1 MPHRNPA
8 LPNSR
13 PIRWLVACGVEA
25 DAGISACLLRGLYRA
40 VPIFLGG
47 IINSIAIAAT
57 AALRN
62 PTAPFVLWL
71 LVEILLGAT
80 RFIVMLVGRRA
91 LSRGKSA
98 PVALSVLLSCA
109 WAASIGFGA
118 FISILSQDWVLAT
131 ITCLSATGM
140 VCGIC
145 LRNHGTPR
153 LVATM
158 MILSLAPPAIA
169 AALSTETIMLVV
181 ALQLPLYVAT
191 MSMAA
196 FQLNRVLVSRM
207 LAQQALEQSEALIRS
222 ILESSP
228 DYTILLDSDQRVVFC
243 STPERGNLKFENL
256 MGVPWLDLLPLENAQ
271 EATQVLAAAA
281 HGATGRLTVVHD
293 DGAGRRCLDLVMTP
307 LQDESERTL
316 IVARDVTEQKISEDR
331 AIWMANHDALTGL
344 PNRLLFQDRLDA
356 VCLASEPCSSG
367 ALMVLDVDNFKLI
380 NDTLGHDAG
389 DALLCAFA
397 DRLTRAVGAQSV
409 VARLGG
415 DEFAILLKCNSDADI
430 QETADRIFAE
440 LRFPFRHEG
449 RLMECNASIGA
460 SLYPRDGSN
469 RSEMMKAADMALYA
483 AKSAGRGRIRVFSSA
498 MRKESESRSLMMSL
512 ATRATA
518 SRSILAHY
526 QPKLC
531 LLTGSIQGFEA
542 LLRWR
547 DNAGK
552 LRSPAEFH
560 PAFEDPK
567 LAGSI
572 STRMID
578 QVLSDVRGWL
588 DDDIEFVDVALNAA
602 AAEFR
607 DGSFADFL
615 LERLAVSAIPPS
627 RLQIEVAETNFL
639 GRSADYVESALRK
652 LSDEGV
658 KVALDNFGT
667 GHASLSH
674 LMQFPIDVLK
684 IDRSFVREIGRDF
697 EASAIIKAMVKLGQN
712 LDIQVIAEGVE
723 TAEQAAHLLALEC
736 QTGQGYYFFKA
747 VEGKEVGKLL
757 RRREVSVPRSKRH
770 AA

>member
-1 MPHRNPA
+1 MPHRSPA
-8 LPNSR
+8 LPSSR
-13 PIRWLVACGVEA
+13 PIRWLVTCGVDA
-25 DAGISACLLRGLYRA
+25 DASISASLLKGLYRA

-62 PTAPFVLWL
+62 PTSPFVLWL
-71 LVEILLGAT
+71 LLELLLGAT
-80 RFIVMLVGRRA
+80 RLFVLLVGRRA
-91 LSRGKSA
+91 LSRA
-98 PVALSVLLSCA
+98 EPVPVSLPVLLSCA

-118 FISILSQDWVLAT
+118 FISIMSQDWVLAT

-158 MILSLAPPAIA
+158 MFLSLVPPAIA
-169 AALSTETIMLVV
+169 AALSSQTIMLIVV
-181 ALQLPLYVAT
+181 LQLPLYVAA

-196 FQLNRVLVSRM
+196 FRLNRVLVGRM

-228 DYTILLDSDQRVVFC
+228 DYTILLDSEQRIIFC
-243 STPERGNLKFENL
+243 SMPERDDQKLENRI
-256 MGVPWLDLLPLENAQ
+256 GVPWLDLLPPESAQ
-271 EATQVLAAAA
+271 EATRVLAATAQ
-281 HGATGRLTVVHD
+281 GAMGRFTVVQGG
-293 DGAGRRCLDLVMTP
+293 GAGRRCLDLVVTP
-307 LQDESERTL
+307 LHDESERIL
-316 IVARDVTEQKISEDR
+316 IVARDVTEQKNSEDR

-344 PNRLLFQDRLDA
+344 PNRVLFQERLDA
-356 VCLASEPCSSG
+356 LCLLSEPCSNG

-397 DRLTRAVGAQSV
+397 DRLTKAAGTESF

-415 DEFAILLKCNSDADI
+415 DEFAILLECNSDADVK
-430 QETADRIFAE
+430 ETADRIFAE
-440 LRFPFRHEG
+440 LRFPFRHDG

-460 SLYPRDGSN
+460 SLYPRDGGN

-483 AKSAGRGRIRVFSSA
+483 AKSAGRGRMRVFCSA
-498 MRKESESRSLMMSL
+498 MRKESESRSLMMSV

-518 SRSILAHY
+518 SGSILAHY
-526 QPKLC
+526 QPKVC
-531 LLTGSIQGFEA
+531 LLTGRIQGFEA

-547 DNAGK
+547 DTAGR
-552 LRSPAEFH
+552 LRSPDEFQA
-560 PAFEDPK
+560 AFEDPK

-588 DDDIEFVDVALNAA
+588 DDDIEFGDVALNAA
-602 AAEFR
+602 GAEFR
-607 DGSFADFL
+607 DGRFADIL
-615 LERLAVSAIPPS
+615 IDRLAVSAIPPS

-652 LSDEGV
+652 LSEEGV
-658 KVALDNFGT
+658 KVALDDFGT

-674 LMQFPIDVLK
+674 LMQFPIHVLK
-684 IDRSFVREIGRDF
+684 IDRSFVRKIGRNS
-697 EASAIIKAMVKLGQN
+697 EASAIIKAVVQLGQS
-712 LDIQVIAEGVE
+712 LGIQVIAEGIE
-723 TAEQAAHLLALEC
+723 TADQAAHLLALEC
-736 QTGQGYYFFKA
+736 RIGQGYLFSKA
-747 VEGKEVGKLL
+747 ISGREVRKLL
-757 RRREVSVPRSKRH
+757 MQQEVSVPRFRSH